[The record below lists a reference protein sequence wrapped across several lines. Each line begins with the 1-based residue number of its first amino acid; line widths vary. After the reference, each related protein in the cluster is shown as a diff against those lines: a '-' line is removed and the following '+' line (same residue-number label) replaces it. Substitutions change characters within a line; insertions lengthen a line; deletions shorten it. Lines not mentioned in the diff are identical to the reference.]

1 MDFFYYI
8 FILLF
13 FGVFFYCFII
23 SGILLFVI
31 YVWWYKLYFYI
42 DVLFVYILN
51 KLFNVFIIGLKILF
65 GFIDWFE

>member
-8 FILLF
+8 FILIF
-13 FGVFFYCFII
+13 CGVFYCFII

-51 KLFNVFIIGLKILF
+51 KLFNVFIIGLEILF